1 MKKILT
7 IILTFNI
14 IINSCMVCYAENDY
28 NKFIEC
34 SENGNISIKLNDKTT
49 ESEYYEFNGVCFV
62 NFKDFI
68 DMTCNKYIDLN
79 YIDDEELRSYIGK
92 LTKNDIVYYFSTDT
106 RYYTFGGLEEC
117 FITFYADKVVN
128 GVNEEIVLSPLGW
141 YGTDC
146 IVIKNEYYINLC
158 TIPLL
163 FEDMGYMTKINMKE
177 NEVILKHYNRTE
189 YNQKVKSKYNVDC
202 YSEFTVMNAEYYK
215 YSNIAMGYDIYSGI
229 DEMNAESY
237 CKDLLEY
244 IWNIKVSDI
253 YLKYDN
259 SLDIYIAT
267 IKGNSEK
274 AESRTLPLSLEG
286 ETPKLIVR
294 AFDGRVLYPY

>member
-1 MKKILT
+1 MKRILA
-7 IILTFNI
+7 IILILNF
-14 IINSCMVCYAENDY
+14 IINSCIICRAENDY
-28 NKFIEC
+28 DKFTNS
-34 SENGNISIKLNDKTT
+34 SEKGNISIILND
-49 ESEYYEFNGVCFV
+49 ENVVSEYYEFNGVYFV

-68 DMTCNKYIDLN
+68 DMTRNKYIDLN
-79 YIDDEELRSYIGK
+79 YRDDEELSSYIGK

-117 FITFYADKVVN
+117 FITLYTDKVVK
-128 GVNEEIVLSPLGW
+128 GMREEVILSPLGW

-158 TIPLL
+158 SIPLL

-177 NEVILKHYNRTE
+177 NEVILKQYNSSE

-215 YSNIAMGYDIYSGI
+215 YSNIAKDYDIYSGI
-229 DEMNAESY
+229 DAMNAKSY
-237 CKDLLEY
+237 CKGLLEY
-244 IWNIKVSDI
+244 IWNTKVSDI

-267 IKGNSEK
+267 VKGNSEK
-274 AESRTLPLSLEG
+274 VENRTLSSSLEG
-286 ETPKLIVR
+286 VTPKLIVR
-294 AFDGRVLYPY
+294 AFDGRILYPY